1 MAPVSIQSIET
12 LSQFAASALVSSIW
26 QGIVLAAG
34 VGLFLRFLPR
44 TTPAIRFTIW
54 TAAFLILSLLPFFHV
69 YSSPAAHAASAH
81 GALFQAD
88 ARWGMAIVVVW
99 LALSLVR
106 IVSLATGAYRLHTLW
121 KQATPIAAAS
131 TFVSTLSSARL
142 RNAQLCT
149 STSIER
155 PSVIGFF
162 SPRILIPSWLF
173 DKLTP
178 PELEQIVLH
187 EVGHLRRADDWI
199 NLLQKL
205 ALVLFPLNPALLWV
219 ERRLCFE
226 RELACDDAVLRATN
240 APRAYATCL
249 TSLAEHC
256 LDRRKV
262 SLALGALERK
272 SDLSRRVY
280 SILSRKKAMSRP
292 QAQLVFAVLI
302 LALVGEATGLSRCPE
317 FVSFSSNS
325 PMHSTAQTATPSL
338 PLSAP
343 AGYQNVVFHPS
354 TSATPHVTLLKA
366 SMPSGPTPQTVRHAA
381 KKKSRSALKSSQP
394 PALQS
399 ARGNR
404 PKTQQWVVLTSWSQT
419 SRSQPATP
427 GMVLTVTSE
436 HNFPS
441 RYAAVPTPDGWL
453 VIQL

>member
-1 MAPVSIQSIET
+1 
-12 LSQFAASALVSSIW
+12 
-26 QGIVLAAG
+26 
-34 VGLFLRFLPR
+34 
-44 TTPAIRFTIW
+44 
-54 TAAFLILSLLPFFHV
+54 
-69 YSSPAAHAASAH
+69 
-81 GALFQAD
+81 
-88 ARWGMAIVVVW
+88 MAIVALW
-99 LALSLVR
+99 FALSLVR
-106 IVSLATGAYRLHTLW
+106 IVSLAISAYRLHILW

-131 TFVSTLSSARL
+131 TFVSSLSNARL

-149 STSIER
+149 SASIER

-187 EVGHLRRADDWI
+187 EAGHLRRADDWI

-256 LDRRKV
+256 LNRSKV
-262 SLALGALERK
+262 SLALGALGRK

-280 SILSRKKAMSRP
+280 SILSRKKAMTRT
-292 QAQLVFAVLI
+292 QAQFVFAALI

-317 FVSFSSNS
+317 FVSFSSVANS
-325 PMHSTAQTATPSL
+325 PMHSAAQAAAPST

-354 TSATPHVTLLKA
+354 TSAASHATLLKA
-366 SMPSGPTPQTVRHAA
+366 SMPSGPAPQIVRHAT
-381 KKKSRSALKSSQP
+381 KKKSRPTLKSVQP
-394 PALQS
+394 PTLQS

-404 PKTQQWVVLTSWSQT
+404 PQTQQWVVLTTSWSQTSWGQTSVSQT
-419 SRSQPATP
+419 SRSQQATP
-427 GMVLTVTSE
+427 GVVLTVATE